1 MRKIFVI
8 GVMIVLAVNAQEIPL
23 EVQRIMDNYKKDST
37 AEWGFKD
44 AQKFLELDKS
54 IKSCEITVGS
64 PFQVFHILV
73 DSLEKAPDTVPV
85 MSIVKPGN
93 WHIPIS
99 VDGKYVYGLVVS
111 NYGHPWQI
119 VGMGGFLLKQWQD
132 LRKKWPETS
141 GVNPI
146 VVKFGKTCF
155 LHFPQK
161 GSRNLF
167 YLRPGYEDDSLAIIA
182 SNSLDTLDD
191 SRTIFNYLKKERI
204 KEKKMLD
211 ELRKQNPYGQGLGG
225 GQ

>member
-1 MRKIFVI
+1 MRKIVVI
-8 GVMIVLAVNAQEIPL
+8 GVMLVLIINAQEIPI
-23 EVQRIMDNYKKDST
+23 EVQKIMDNYKKDST
-37 AEWGFKD
+37 AIWGFKD
-44 AQKFLELDKS
+44 AQKLLELDKS
-54 IKSCEITVGS
+54 IKSFEIAVGV
-64 PFQVFHILV
+64 PFQVFHIID
-73 DSLEKAPDTVPV
+73 DSLEKAPDSVPV
-85 MSIVKPGN
+85 MTILKQGS

-99 VDGKYVYGLVVS
+99 VNGKYIYEIEVS

-119 VGMGGFLLKQWQD
+119 VGMGGFLIKQWQD
-132 LRKKWPETS
+132 VRYKWPETS

-167 YLRPGYEDDSLAIIA
+167 YLRPGYKDDSLAIIT
-182 SNSLDTLDD
+182 SNSLDTLND
-191 SRTIFNYLKKERI
+191 SRAIFNYLKNEII

-211 ELRKQNPYGQGLGG
+211 ELRKQNPYGQGWGG